1 MASYNSKITGIKMCK
16 SYNIQYDTNFISV
29 MPTNI
34 YGPNDNFDLEK
45 YHVLPAVIRKIH
57 YAKLLNEGKN
67 NEVAK
72 DLGLNNLSEAKEY
85 LAKFGV
91 NEKEIEI

>member
-1 MASYNSKITGIKMCK
+1 MASYNSKITGIKMCE

-29 MPTNI
+29 MPTNL

-45 YHVLPAVIRKIH
+45 YHVLLALIRKIY

-85 LAKFGV
+85 LAKFGL
-91 NEKEIEI
+91 KEIEI